1 LTWCGVWDSLVQ
13 TKDLRILRLDRWA
26 KERANKACVAPAA
39 FVMAFDI
46 DVEALRPW

>member
-1 LTWCGVWDSLVQ
+1 L
-13 TKDLRILRLDRWA
+13 A
-26 KERANKACVAPAA
+26 KERANKACVAAGA